1 MCNLKASYLLISFF
15 TNRRVLRAAA
25 APGQR
30 RVEASGS
37 NYPINI
43 GASVSRESTDKM
55 QPRDGASRAGG
66 GGGQDGCSRMRER
79 ATGLKVVKLSL
90 GHGQS
95 EAIT

>member
-37 NYPINI
+37 NYPINV

-66 GGGQDGCSRMRER
+66 GGHGGYSRVHVRE
-79 ATGLKVVKLSL
+79 TGVKVVKLSL
-90 GHGQS
+90 GHGSS
-95 EAIT
+95 EVLK

>member
-30 RVEASGS
+30 RVQASGS
-37 NYPINI
+37 NYPTNV

-66 GGGQDGCSRMRER
+66 GGQGGYSRVHERE
-79 ATGLKVVKLSL
+79 TGVKVVKLSL
-90 GHGQS
+90 GHGSS
-95 EAIT
+95 EVLK